1 MTKRLRT
8 LSAILVLLLLS
19 ALSMG
24 CDFFK
29 KEPKTTPPTQ
39 TPSEN
44 QNVENTQN
52 TEDKD
57 KVQTGTG
64 TGIYQGQIDNNSVE
78 IEVREG
84 AEKIP
89 TAFQLSGEVKE
100 KFAEYDLKTGDN
112 VSFSYETPEVGQP
125 ILTEISK

>member
-8 LSAILVLLLLS
+8 LSAVLVLLLLS
-19 ALSMG
+19 TLPMG

-29 KEPKTTPPTQ
+29 KEPKPTPPVP

-57 KVQTGTG
+57 KIQTG